1 MHAIVQ
7 VVLLQAYTQH
17 LIFLKNIEE
26 TQLQQCLT
34 AVDGISA
41 HYAQLWPK
49 QRPRV
54 HRPLAEFL
62 IAASLQPGCLQ
73 IVLHRLVAMLL
84 QHTFKPEEAA
94 DQNAGQCA
102 ALSRLSPTSWH
113 LQTTSGIDN

>member
-17 LIFLKNIEE
+17 LTFLKNIEE
-26 TQLQQCLT
+26 TQLRQCLT
-34 AVDGISA
+34 AVDGSSA

-62 IAASLQPGCLQ
+62 IAASSQPGCLQ
-73 IVLHRLVAMLL
+73 IVLPRLVAMLL
-84 QHTFKPEEAA
+84 QHTLKPEEVA
-94 DQNAGQCA
+94 DQDPGQWT
-102 ALSRLSPTSWH
+102 ALSRLRPA
-113 LQTTSGIDN
+113 